1 MMKTTRNAVGEFLK
15 QSATSK
21 AGPGRAQR
29 APQVESLP
37 EVQATAPPVD
47 VADMIMAHLTAH
59 KEIAPDALV
68 RDLGLPIGDA
78 LTALAQL
85 EQFGFVRRREEGGK
99 TVLFLP

>member
-1 MMKTTRNAVGEFLK
+1 M
-15 QSATSK
+15 
-21 AGPGRAQR
+21 
-29 APQVESLP
+29 VESAS
-37 EVQATAPPVD
+37 QAEGAEQPAD
-47 VADMIMAHLTAH
+47 IADMIMAHLTAH

-85 EQFGFVRRREEGGK
+85 EQFGFVRRREEDGK